1 MRLSESVFSVFLTVL
16 CACSP
21 LCFGEDTPSE
31 EQKRTIFRAQYNQHR
46 AEKRLAAIGILDDSK
61 EQRSIETLYFVS
73 FRDPDPEVRSR
84 AFSAL
89 VYCEDEYGY
98 TAHLAADSFR
108 QEKEF
113 GVKVEKAVAMGRL
126 QYKWAA
132 LNELVEFLS
141 TLRWNYWNW
150 HTYNNHGGYIA
161 SGTPPE
167 PPPAPVSGSESDVKR
182 VDEKKNDEKKIA
194 AGNEGYDRW
203 RNREPLRWRNEN
215 ELMGLIAGT
224 INRMTGTQIESR
236 PRIDQEIVKWW
247 DRKSELWVEYD
258 RKMRTDRLPKWK
270 DIQFKTPIA
279 PSEDGIVAG
288 KDTLR
293 DLLDAKEEKPV
304 TAKKVRGVDVE
315 DE

>member
-1 MRLSESVFSVFLTVL
+1 MRRSASILYTLLAML
-16 CACSP
+16 CASSA
-21 LCFGEDTPSE
+21 LCFSEEEHSE
-31 EQKRTIFRAQYNQHR
+31 EQKRTIFRAQYNQQR
-46 AEKRLAAIGILDDSK
+46 AEKRLAAISVLDDCK

-84 AFSAL
+84 AFSAMI
-89 VYCEDEYGY
+89 YCEDTYGY
-98 TAHLAADSFR
+98 TAYLAADSFR

-113 GVKVEKAVAMGRL
+113 GVKVEKAVEMGRL

-167 PPPAPVSGSESDVKR
+167 PPPPIESGSESDAKR
-182 VDEKKNDEKKIA
+182 VDEKKRDEKKVA
-194 AGNEGYDRW
+194 DNDRLDRW

-215 ELMGLIAGT
+215 ELMGLVAGT

-247 DRKSELWVEYD
+247 DRKSELWMEYD

-270 DIQFKTPIA
+270 DIQFKA
-279 PSEDGIVAG
+279 PTRMPEERIEPG
-288 KDTLR
+288 KDALR
-293 DLLDAKEEKPV
+293 DLLEAKEDKPV
-304 TAKKVRGVDVE
+304 TTKKVRGVDVE